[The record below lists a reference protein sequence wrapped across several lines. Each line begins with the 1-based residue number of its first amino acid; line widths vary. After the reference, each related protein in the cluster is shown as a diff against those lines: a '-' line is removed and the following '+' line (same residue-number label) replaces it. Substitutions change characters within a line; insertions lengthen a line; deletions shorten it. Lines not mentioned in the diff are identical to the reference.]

1 MDRLGST
8 VVCQRLPALG
18 LRRPV
23 SGFSGRASARTRPA
37 NPGQQRQGGLPAQLM
52 PRHVV
57 ARAADL
63 PPGTRKLVSIAG
75 RDIVILNIKGELF
88 ALSDKCPHKGGSLSR
103 GKLTGLVVSREP
115 GRYQYSRAGDVRSG
129 RSWCDPNRLRLLN
142 YAVSVEPG
150 AKLVA
155 GPYVAET
162 FQVAVEDAYIV
173 VETK

>member
-1 MDRLGST
+1 
-8 VVCQRLPALG
+8 
-18 LRRPV
+18 
-23 SGFSGRASARTRPA
+23 
-37 NPGQQRQGGLPAQLM
+37 M

-57 ARAADL
+57 ARAAEL

-75 RDIVILNIKGELF
+75 RDIVVFNIKGELF

-103 GKLTGLVVSREP
+103 GKLTGLVVSRQP
-115 GRYQYSRAGDVRSG
+115 GSYAYSRAGEMLRCPWHGWEFDVRSG
-129 RSWCDPNRLRLLN
+129 RSWCDPSRLRLIN

-162 FQVAVEDAYIV
+162 FQVVLEDDYIV

>member
-1 MDRLGST
+1 
-8 VVCQRLPALG
+8 
-18 LRRPV
+18 
-23 SGFSGRASARTRPA
+23 
-37 NPGQQRQGGLPAQLM
+37 M

-63 PPGTRKLVSIAG
+63 PPGTRKLVTIAG
-75 RDIVILNIKGELF
+75 RDIVVLNIKGELF

-103 GKLTGLVVSREP
+103 GKLTGLVVSRQP
-115 GRYQYSRAGDVRSG
+115 GSYEYSRAGEVLRCPWHGWEFDVRSG